1 MDPGPHTPPAQPTPP
16 PHPTGTTRPGTSD
29 ITRLGPLA
37 GVVAIVLLVIAF
49 AVSGEVPGVGASGN
63 QVGQFYEAHETRQV
77 WAVWLL
83 TLAAGFLVFFAA
95 QLAYAVRGDRRR
107 TAWLPGI
114 AFAGGLVTAIGL
126 WLYGGIAFALIDAAD
141 KPRTQPAALQA
152 LNALAH
158 DNFVIPVA
166 GLGLLAL
173 GSGLALV
180 RAEPGTTP
188 VPQWLGWVAIVI
200 GIALFVPYA
209 WWIALWLAGLWIV
222 AMSVLLTLGRYRKPH
237 TPEPWQPGPNPAP

>member
-1 MDPGPHTPPAQPTPP
+1 MDPGPHTPPTQPMPP
-16 PHPTGTTRPGTSD
+16 RHPTGTIGPKTSD

-37 GVVAIVLLVIAF
+37 GVLAILLLVIAF
-49 AVSGEVPGVGASGN
+49 AVSGKVPGVGAGGN

-83 TLAAGFLVFFAA
+83 TLAAGLLVFFAA

-107 TAWLPGI
+107 TAWLPNI

-188 VPQWLGWVAIVI
+188 VPQWLGWVAVVI

-209 WWIALWLAGLWIV
+209 WWIALWLVGLWIV
-222 AMSVLLTLGRYRKPH
+222 AMSVLLTVGRYRKPH